1 MPNDHAPS
9 IILKRGALLAAFAPT
24 IGFIALSAASAWAQT
39 LSGNFRNTTINIAK
53 GTDGD
58 MSLNVQVGKD
68 GQPAVTGGVTVKGGD
83 SVGFDG
89 RGSLKTDTAGFWK
102 GTGDRTY
109 TVLFRDAKGNGLL
122 LVEVQGEVRWN
133 KDRNIFQGQHNFLR
147 LATKE
152 DTFVPISSREIKSG
166 RLVVTAQDGS
176 AFTLYNFSC
185 DFTGTAS
192 VGENVEIVSPPIE
205 SVMRVAKKTGLL
217 VLPFCATNGSVE
229 EKRYAIAMAQNLW
242 DELKRDP
249 AYEITPPDGV
259 REASC
264 AAFPDDRKSLE
275 TFLNSLVPRPTTV
288 LLGPRRGVGR
298 LQVNVIKEVA
308 TSGGNMTWDDFSIN
322 TPQSTPVL
330 SSDALARIKQSIEFI
345 RDR

>member
-1 MPNDHAPS
+1 MV
-9 IILKRGALLAAFAPT
+9 KRWVF
-24 IGFIALSAASAWAQT
+24 ALSVFLFSSMLSFSPCLAQT
-39 LSGNFRNTTINIAK
+39 LNGNFRNTTINIAK
-53 GTDGD
+53 GTNGD
-58 MSLNVQVGKD
+58 ISLNVQLGKD

-83 SVGFDG
+83 SVGFDN

-102 GTGDRTY
+102 GTGGRTY

-133 KDRNIFQGQHNFLR
+133 KDRNISQGAQNFLR
-147 LATKE
+147 LATKD
-152 DTFVPISSREIKSG
+152 DTFVPISSRETKSG

-176 AFTLYNFSC
+176 VFTLYNFSN
-185 DFTGTAS
+185 DFTGTAA
-192 VGENVEIVSPPIE
+192 VGENVEIVSPRIE
-205 SVMRVAKKTGLL
+205 SVMRVTKKPELL

-229 EKRYAIAMAQNLW
+229 EKQYAIAMAQKLW
-242 DELKRDP
+242 EELKKHP
-249 AYEITPPDGV
+249 VYEITPPDGIT
-259 REASC
+259 EANC

-322 TPQSTPVL
+322 TPQATPVL
-330 SSDALARIKQSIEFI
+330 SSEALARVKQSIEFM
-345 RDR
+345 RNR